1 MLLLL
6 DFSSM
11 LTFLYKNYD
20 NYVVIREIF
29 RISGMKVYL
38 LVHIY
43 RNLRIGI
50 GLHRL

>member
-1 MLLLL
+1 
-6 DFSSM
+6 M
-11 LTFLYKNYD
+11 LTFLYKNHD
-20 NYVVIREIF
+20 NYVVIQGIF
-29 RISGMKVYL
+29 RINGMTVYL